1 MHTTNAADQPTCGK
15 GLAANAVLPARLAE
29 LLTVQAEVLERHVQ
43 AIDLTDPHGQ
53 AELDAYTA
61 LARAHRASAAELA
74 KLAEQMASYRDLPM
88 ARHDMS
94 VMTNPQ
100 GQMEAFRRFVAIEQQ
115 IMAVLQAKLQEDQKL
130 LPKA

>member
-29 LLTVQAEVLERHVQ
+29 LLTVQAEVLERHGQ

-88 ARHDMS
+88 ARHDMT

>member
-1 MHTTNAADQPTCGK
+1 MQTTNTNDQPTCGK
-15 GLAANAVLPARLAE
+15 GLAANAVLPARLAK
-29 LLTVQAEVLERHVQ
+29 LLAVQAEVLERHMQ
-43 AIDLTDPHGQ
+43 AIDLTDPNGQ
-53 AELDAYTA
+53 AELDAYAA

>member
-1 MHTTNAADQPTCGK
+1 MHTTNATDQPTCGK

-29 LLTVQAEVLERHVQ
+29 LLTVQAEVLERHMQ
-43 AIDLTDPHGQ
+43 AIDLTDPNGQ

-88 ARHDMS
+88 ARHDMT

-100 GQMEAFRRFVAIEQQ
+100 GQMEAFRRFVAIEQEL
-115 IMAVLQAKLQEDQKL
+115 MAVLQAKLQEDQKL